1 MLCELYFIMMLLNKK
16 QNYKP
21 LRWRFCLIKRL
32 FQKPEFA
39 MENSQRKKF
48 CCKTSLPYRGI

>member
-32 FQKPEFA
+32 FQKPEFCDGEFA
-39 MENSQRKKF
+39 KKEI
-48 CCKTSLPYRGI
+48 LL